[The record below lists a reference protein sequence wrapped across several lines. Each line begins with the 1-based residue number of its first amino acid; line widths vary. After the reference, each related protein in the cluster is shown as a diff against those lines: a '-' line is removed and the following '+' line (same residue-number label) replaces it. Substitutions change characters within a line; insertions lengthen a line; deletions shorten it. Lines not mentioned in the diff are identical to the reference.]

1 MARPKKSYIWDHFT
15 VSGLDESKATC
26 VHCQQSV
33 SRGGKTSKAYNT
45 SNLRKHLNWKHQEQY
60 TALQQAEKDQK
71 LVEELSCKQ
80 PTIVEALENV
90 KPYTFD
96 HPRSRKDRE
105 HTWPILALMS
115 TKYLCA
121 PPSTVASERLFST
134 AGNILTETRNRLSA
148 DKLEKL
154 LFFNKNLT
162 LLNFEY

>member
-33 SRGGKTSKAYNT
+33 SRGGKTCKAYNT

-90 KPYTFD
+90 NSYTFD
-96 HPRSRKDRE
+96 HPRSRKITRLVWEMIAIDNEPFNVVNHVGFKR
-105 HTWPILALMS
+105 LMNS
-115 TKYLCA
+115 LEPRYLK
-121 PPSTVASERLFST
+121 VKERVSCFVKEINHVSL
-134 AGNILTETRNRLSA
+134 NIF
-148 DKLEKL
+148 D
-154 LFFNKNLT
+154 
-162 LLNFEY
+162 YHVY